1 MPRRR
6 TDAGV
11 LVKTTIEVPEDLWKE
26 AKILAIE
33 EGVTLGRLIELAL
46 REFIKAKKGEGEG
59 LKEIE
64 SNTSGGSYN
73 ELKARTLENL

>member
-1 MPRRR
+1 MPKRR

-46 REFIKAKKGEGEG
+46 REFIKAKKGPVAENVT
-59 LKEIE
+59 KASDE
-64 SNTSGGSYN
+64 S
-73 ELKARTLENL
+73 

>member
-1 MPRRR
+1 MPKRR

-46 REFIKAKKGEGEG
+46 REFIKAKKRPVAENIT
-59 LKEIE
+59 KASDE
-64 SNTSGGSYN
+64 S
-73 ELKARTLENL
+73 

>member
-26 AKILAIE
+26 VKILAIE

-46 REFIKAKKGEGEG
+46 REFLKAKKRPVAENVT
-59 LKEIE
+59 KASDE
-64 SNTSGGSYN
+64 S
-73 ELKARTLENL
+73 